1 MRDRGRVEC
10 SYLPGVIQIIVL
22 LLKQRMQSARVDRL
36 QLVLSQMQYALKEG
50 NQRFILAY
58 TLYDCVAA
66 VQSSVHLT
74 PEDVS
79 FHVSTD
85 E

>member
-1 MRDRGRVEC
+1 MDR
-10 SYLPGVIQIIVL
+10 VL
-22 LLKQRMQSARVDRL
+22 SVVRTILEVLGVDRL